1 MRLQNCFFTRLFHV
15 TTTMHVVSLGK
26 GKNSKKNDFLCLD
39 IMKSTKKKKML
50 TKLIIYIYNVN
61 KNYFL
66 IFGYYGKR

>member
-1 MRLQNCFFTRLFHV
+1 
-15 TTTMHVVSLGK
+15 MHVVSLGK